1 VRVCLLQE
9 AGLMA
14 SLRHPNIVQFMAVST
29 SPPAV
34 ITGMPPLA
42 AAVVTIRHPMV
53 PQGVSALAV

>member
-1 VRVCLLQE
+1 
-9 AGLMA
+9 MA